1 MERSGEHHGLIGA
14 ETGKAL
20 IAPMGGELRRQ
31 LGVIFL
37 QADVRTSIF
46 QLSNDHGNLLTVCF
60 AFNKA
65 NKNQCM
71 TNNLFSTFAKVKRHS

>member
-1 MERSGEHHGLIGA
+1 MERSREHHGLIGA

-37 QADVRTSIF
+37 QADV
-46 QLSNDHGNLLTVCF
+46 
-60 AFNKA
+60 
-65 NKNQCM
+65 
-71 TNNLFSTFAKVKRHS
+71 